1 MLTEKMLDLSKLIIQ
16 TSGAESALLMSDA
29 KCVNTALED
38 KKTKQTKNNNTSQMH
53 LEGTAGKSQLSSS
66 GGTVS
71 PP

>member
-53 LEGTAGKSQLSSS
+53 LEGTAVKSQLSSS